1 MRWEVKPLGEVCDFQ
16 RGLTFSKSDRVD
28 AEGTQVLRATNLSLE
43 TGKLTFDDVIQI
55 SSDFEIPN
63 ERKINGGSVL
73 VCTSSG
79 SRSHLG
85 KACLIESSQNV
96 AFGGFLGMLNPRNGI
111 YGKYLFFNL
120 RGRNYQK
127 FLDSIASGAN
137 INNLRWNQLREF
149 EIPIP
154 PLEEQERIVVVLDKA
169 FAAIDKAKA
178 NIERNL
184 TNARE
189 LFQSRLREIFSNPS
203 EDWKL
208 RKIKEVALI
217 RPPKKL
223 AKSRVGSDELVSV
236 VPMECLGI
244 DKKFFGSE
252 KEGVLE
258 NVYSK
263 YVYFEDDDVVIAKI
277 TPCFENGK
285 IGVASGLRNGIGFG
299 SSEFI
304 PFRCNEDLCPA
315 FLYHFMNRDSFRNEG
330 SRLMTGAVGHKRIP
344 KDFYEEFS
352 IPIPPLGE
360 QERIVR
366 ELDSL
371 DKMKR
376 GLEMKYQTELDN
388 FEEIRQSILEQA
400 FEGKLTKPV
409 AA

>member
-1 MRWEVKPLGEVCDFQ
+1 MRWDTFKIKEVAEIKPPKKFAKVRVGEADLVSVVPMEFLGIATKF
-16 RGLTFSKSDRVD
+16 FSSRKE
-28 AEGTQVLRATNLSLE
+28 AALE
-43 TGKLTFDDVIQI
+43 AVYSKYVYFEDDDVVMAKITPCFENGKI
-55 SSDFEIPN
+55 GVAKDLKNGIGFGSSEFIPFRCSEN
-63 ERKINGGSVL
+63 LHPVFLYHFMDRKSFRME
-73 VCTSSG
+73 G
-79 SRSHLG
+79 SRL
-85 KACLIESSQNV
+85 
-96 AFGGFLGMLNPRNGI
+96 MT
-111 YGKYLFFNL
+111 
-120 RGRNYQK
+120 
-127 FLDSIASGAN
+127 GAVGHKR
-137 INNLRWNQLREF
+137 IPKDFYEEF
-149 EIPIP
+149 MIPIP